1 MLLTNVCPV
10 APAIGPTG
18 RSISGGGWPHAR
30 LEAEPTGRRS
40 SGDCVIRLLVADDSP
55 VVREGLKGIVAGCPD
70 MTIVGEAATSEAVL
84 EAVGS
89 TEVDVLLMD
98 VCVPGS
104 AIFEMTRQLSSGW
117 PGLRVLIVNVH
128 SEDQHALRVL
138 RSGAAGYLA
147 RGHPP
152 SELVEAIRKVA
163 RGARH
168 VSHALAE
175 ELLWDVTTDAERP
188 VHEELSNREYQ
199 VLCLLGTGIP
209 LNRIATDLGLSPKT
223 ISTYRG
229 RILEK
234 LKLNNSAAIIR
245 YAIEH
250 RLVT

>member
-1 MLLTNVCPV
+1 MLEDRSLSSTCKDRPV
-10 APAIGPTG
+10 APAFGSTG
-18 RSISGGGWPHAR
+18 HSVLGGGIVR
-30 LEAEPTGRRS
+30 LTR
-40 SGDCVIRLLVADDSP
+40 
-55 VVREGLKGIVAGCPD
+55 
-70 MTIVGEAATSEAVL
+70 EAATREAVL
-84 EAVGS
+84 EAVHT
-89 TEVDVLLMD
+89 TEADVLLMD

-104 AIFEMTRQLSSGW
+104 ALFEMTRQLTSRW
-117 PGLRVLIVNVH
+117 PSLRVLIVNVH

-163 RGARH
+163 RGSRH

-175 ELLWDVTTDAERP
+175 ELLWDAATDADRP
-188 VHEELSNREYQ
+188 VHEDLSDREYQ

-209 LNRIATDLGLSPKT
+209 LTRIATDLGLSPKT

>member
-1 MLLTNVCPV
+1 MFVSGYAAKEGLLPRC
-10 APAIGPTG
+10 
-18 RSISGGGWPHAR
+18 AR
-30 LEAEPTGRRS
+30 DWLDGAFHFWGE
-40 SGDCVIRLLVADDSP
+40 GDWVIRLLVADDSP

-70 MTIVGEAATSEAVL
+70 MTIVGEVATSEAVL
-84 EAVGS
+84 DAVRT

-104 AIFEMTRQLSSGW
+104 ALFEMIRQLSSRSSS
-117 PGLRVLIVNVH
+117 LHVLIVNVH

-147 RGHPP
+147 RGHSP

-175 ELLWDVTTDAERP
+175 ELLWDAATDADRP
-188 VHEELSNREYQ
+188 VHEELSDREYQ

-209 LNRIATDLGLSPKT
+209 LTRIATDLGLSPKT

-250 RLVT
+250 RLVS

>member
-84 EAVGS
+84 EAVSS

-104 AIFEMTRQLSSGW
+104 ALFEMTHQLSSRW
-117 PGLRVLIVNVH
+117 PGLRVLIVNVRR
-128 SEDQHALRVL
+128 EDQHAPRVL
-138 RSGAAGYLA
+138 RTRGAGYLA

-175 ELLWDVTTDAERP
+175 ERS
-188 VHEELSNREYQ
+188 EEHTSELQSLAY
-199 VLCLLGTGIP
+199 L
-209 LNRIATDLGLSPKT
+209 
-223 ISTYRG
+223 
-229 RILEK
+229 
-234 LKLNNSAAIIR
+234 
-245 YAIEH
+245 
-250 RLVT
+250 